1 MYCPSCGA
9 AVTPGLTYCNRCG
22 AKLNQGERASKSSE
36 VKPELVVSAMVATF
50 IFGLFGLT
58 ALMGVLKVILQ
69 LQTGQILGVAAFSFL
84 TMLLLEGAFITLLFR
99 RRRHEKADETG
110 QLQRATKELD
120 AAQSRILPEGMPSVT
135 EHTTRAFE
143 PIYRERAPK

>member
-1 MYCPSCGA
+1 MYCSSCGV

-22 AKLNQGERASKSSE
+22 AKLNQSESARKSSE

-50 IFGLFGLT
+50 IFGLIGLT

-69 LQTGQILGVAAFSFL
+69 LQSGQIFGIAAFGFL
-84 TMLLLEGAFITLLFR
+84 LMLLLEGVFITLLFR
-99 RRRHEKADETG
+99 RRGDKKADDVA
-110 QLQRATKELD
+110 QLPRATKELD
-120 AAQSRILPEGMPSVT
+120 AAHPQGLPEGVGSVT

-143 PIYRERAPK
+143 PIYRERGAK